1 MADESYY
8 KDVFELVKLI
18 PSGRVTTYGAISYCL
33 NLPSPRMVGWALYR
47 SSIKQQVPAHRV
59 VNSNGILT
67 GRLNFSDPNMMQTL
81 LEKEG
86 IKVEKDKVKDF
97 KKIFWDPNELTD

>member
-1 MADESYY
+1 MAYL
-8 KDVFELVKLI
+8 LVASISLI
-18 PSGRVTTYGAISYCL
+18 
-33 NLPSPRMVGWALYR
+33 
-47 SSIKQQVPAHRV
+47 
-59 VNSNGILT
+59 
-67 GRLNFSDPNMMQTL
+67 PNMMQTL